1 MEETDPAN
9 FARHS
14 WLRKLRDPFV
24 YNETT
29 QAAAIATETKAK
41 AKSERRGGWQHFI
54 GLKGGAPDKQKE
66 MEASKCSIFGKYE
79 EGESELLI
87 SIHGGD
93 LTIVRRSKD
102 DSDIILNRTKIEQD
116 SWRKSSGEAVEKGE
130 FTEAEVFKTYLLS
143 GGPGENEIE
152 VVEYRIEKPELRP
165 AHSSKLIS
173 VTVYK
178 FLNENGTEKVKVLF
192 NRIG

>member
-54 GLKGGAPDKQKE
+54 GLKYD
-66 MEASKCSIFGKYE
+66 SR
-79 EGESELLI
+79 
-87 SIHGGD
+87 HHRN
-93 LTIVRRSKD
+93 VRR
-102 DSDIILNRTKIEQD
+102 
-116 SWRKSSGEAVEKGE
+116 
-130 FTEAEVFKTYLLS
+130 
-143 GGPGENEIE
+143 
-152 VVEYRIEKPELRP
+152 
-165 AHSSKLIS
+165 
-173 VTVYK
+173 K
-178 FLNENGTEKVKVLF
+178 FFSPFDVSE
-192 NRIG
+192 